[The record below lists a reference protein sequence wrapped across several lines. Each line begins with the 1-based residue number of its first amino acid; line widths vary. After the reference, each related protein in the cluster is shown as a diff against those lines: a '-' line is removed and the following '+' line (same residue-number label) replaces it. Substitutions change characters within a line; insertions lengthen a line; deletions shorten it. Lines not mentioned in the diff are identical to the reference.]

1 MRNDQGF
8 VAEKV
13 GNEECAGERKQH
25 GRTPDSEENITRKKF
40 LTKQT
45 RGFYEQKQLAYNSS
59 LIFYGDQ
66 IQLL

>member
-8 VAEKV
+8 LAEKV

-45 RGFYEQKQLAYNSS
+45 
-59 LIFYGDQ
+59 GDFMNRNN
-66 IQLL
+66 

>member
-25 GRTPDSEENITRKKF
+25 GRTPDSEENITRKKI
-40 LTKQT
+40 
-45 RGFYEQKQLAYNSS
+45 S
-59 LIFYGDQ
+59 DQ
-66 IQLL
+66 ADKGIL